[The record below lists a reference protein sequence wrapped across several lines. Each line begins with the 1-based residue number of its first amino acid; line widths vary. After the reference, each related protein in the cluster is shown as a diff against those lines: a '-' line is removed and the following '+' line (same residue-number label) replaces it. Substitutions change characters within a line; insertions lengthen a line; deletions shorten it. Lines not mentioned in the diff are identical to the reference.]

1 MDESKKFLFC
11 SLVLQNKDTSKAKI
25 ITFSSSLLPYLHF
38 IYPVPYISATILQ
51 LVVLLLR
58 YINNH
63 ETYIHT
69 YIHPISLILSNQIRM
84 EQKYMIIQNQLYTF
98 KIMFNTN
105 SIQCLLP

>member
-1 MDESKKFLFC
+1 MRAKMFLFC

-69 YIHPISLILSNQIRM
+69 SHIFDTVQPNKNGTEIHD
-84 EQKYMIIQNQLYTF
+84 
-98 KIMFNTN
+98 N
-105 SIQCLLP
+105 SKPVVHF